1 MHKVIIIGGGPV
13 GLSAAICL
21 AYQGIQSL
29 LIEKHPTTTNHP
41 KARGVK
47 GRSMEL
53 FRSWGLE
60 DQMKQYQM
68 PHEAHRFTWLED
80 FQGKEITRVQA
91 TVDYRPYSPTENAII
106 AQDNLEQ
113 ELFKKAESM
122 PLIDLRFN
130 TEMIHATQDDESS
143 YS

>member
-1 MHKVIIIGGGPV
+1 MRIFLKNCVSIAFGLILSSCTLLLSYEKDNGVNMHKVIIIGGGPV

-21 AYQGIQSL
+21 AYQGIESV

-41 KARGVK
+41 KARGVN

-68 PHEAHRFTWLED
+68 PREAYRFTWLED
-80 FQGKEITRVQA
+80 FQGREITRVQA
-91 TVDYRPYSPTENAII
+91 TADYNPYSPTEN
-106 AQDNLEQ
+106 
-113 ELFKKAESM
+113 
-122 PLIDLRFN
+122 
-130 TEMIHATQDDESS
+130 
-143 YS
+143 

>member
-21 AYQGIQSL
+21 AYQGIESI

-41 KARGVK
+41 KARGVN

-68 PHEAHRFTWLED
+68 PREAHRFTWIED

-91 TVDYRPYSPTENAII
+91 TVDYSQYSPTESAMI
-106 AQDNLEQ
+106 AQDNVEQ
-113 ELFKKAESM
+113 
-122 PLIDLRFN
+122 
-130 TEMIHATQDDESS
+130 
-143 YS
+143 

>member
-21 AYQGIQSL
+21 AYQGIESV

-41 KARGVK
+41 KARGVN

-60 DQMKQYQM
+60 DQMKQYQ
-68 PHEAHRFTWLED
+68 
-80 FQGKEITRVQA
+80 
-91 TVDYRPYSPTENAII
+91 SI
-106 AQDNLEQ
+106 A
-113 ELFKKAESM
+113 K
-122 PLIDLRFN
+122 I
-130 TEMIHATQDDESS
+130 SS
-143 YS
+143 FSKYTSYTKNNSFLCISRETYP